1 MTCPYRKITLDN
13 GYNEIIEEFA
23 ECYIGIIND
32 YENTTT
38 VTLEELKSHIRDELE
53 LKHIYEN
60 DEMWKGY
67 NHGIKGW
74 TLADYC
80 DKRKSTDLTRFNYC
94 PMCGK
99 EIDWKTMRDAMNN
112 KCTCYRIQKERRYT
126 YHPITGQPIEH
137 DVEVGVCWGTR
148 ERDRCSCGG
157 DRTKCDFYPEV
168 REKAVSKMTDNEII
182 KALELH
188 AYTLQYDEEQSLYA
202 QALDLIKR
210 QQARIELLTKERGG
224 E

>member
-32 YENTTT
+32 YENTTM

-99 EIDWKTMRDAMNN
+99 EIDWKTMRDAMNKCVLNVCLARTYN
-112 KCTCYRIQKERRYT
+112 KKVGA
-126 YHPITGQPIEH
+126 PNNGDDIEYI
-137 DVEVGVCWGTR
+137 VGNFVVLTEYDGYFVPSDKSYLR
-148 ERDRCSCGG
+148 ERTTVLLPLKMDKRIILLGG
-157 DRTKCDFYPEV
+157 KDV
-168 REKAVSKMTDNEII
+168 
-182 KALELH
+182 
-188 AYTLQYDEEQSLYA
+188 
-202 QALDLIKR
+202 KR
-210 QQARIELLTKERGG
+210 NFVQG
-224 E
+224 